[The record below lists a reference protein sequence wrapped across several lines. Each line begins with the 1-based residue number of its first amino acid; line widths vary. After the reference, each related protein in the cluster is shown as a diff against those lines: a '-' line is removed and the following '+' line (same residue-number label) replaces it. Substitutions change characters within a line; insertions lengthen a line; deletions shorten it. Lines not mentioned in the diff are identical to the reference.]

1 VSTGARRAQGSDASA
16 PAAAEAPGEI
26 PVVAAVVCRDGRYLL
41 GQRPAEK
48 RHGGLWEFPGG
59 KVHEGESM
67 LEAVKRELAEEMGL
81 DVVSLGPV
89 RLTVGDPGA
98 AFVIDFVEAVAVGDA
113 EAREHTRVA
122 WFTPDEMADM
132 PLAPADRLFMNRIA
146 GTSRP

>member
-1 VSTGARRAQGSDASA
+1 MTSGQRERVPDL
-16 PAAAEAPGEI
+16 PVAPGAV

-67 LEAVKRELAEEMGL
+67 LEAVRRELAEEMAL

-98 AFVIDFVEAVAVGDA
+98 AFVIDFVEAVAEGDA

-122 WFTPDEMADM
+122 WLTLDEMTAM
-132 PLAPADRLFMNRIA
+132 PLAPADRLFAIQLA
-146 GTSRP
+146 GTSGP